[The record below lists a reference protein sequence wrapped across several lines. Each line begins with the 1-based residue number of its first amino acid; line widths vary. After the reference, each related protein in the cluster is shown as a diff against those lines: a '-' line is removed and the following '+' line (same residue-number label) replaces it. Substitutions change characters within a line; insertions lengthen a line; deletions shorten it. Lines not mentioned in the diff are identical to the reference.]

1 MVNFMKILHVAHFFY
16 PCLSAG
22 GVVNA
27 SYQIASN
34 QSKDNDVKVISSD
47 SCKERLKFPNGRYD
61 VDVNGIKVDYFRNLS
76 NGFKLKT
83 MLDTPL
89 GAPFKIRKDIKDYDI
104 VHIHEHRQTLAILA
118 SYFARKNNIPYI
130 VQAHGSVLPFFQK
143 EGLKNLFD
151 KVFGFK
157 ILHNASCVF
166 ALTEVE
172 KEQYLKMGVDED
184 KIEIVPLGIN
194 LEEYENLPAYGKFR
208 SKFNID
214 ENDKLILFV
223 GRIHEIKGLGLLIDA
238 FNDLVNQDSEENS
251 LEGNSEDNNEDNNED
266 NGYSIKLAIVGPDDG
281 YLTELE
287 DKIEEYSL
295 EENVIITGPLYNEE
309 KQEALVDCDL
319 FVMPSK
325 YESFTT
331 SGLEAMACS
340 KPLVLTKNNHIH
352 DWVDGNVGLAC
363 EDNKD
368 SLRESIEKILF
379 DEELSLIFARNGQKL
394 IKEKYNW
401 DIINNQILEIYN
413 RYL

>member
-27 SYQIASN
+27 SYQIASK
-34 QSKDNDVKVISSD
+34 QSEDNDVKVISSD
-47 SCKERLKFPNGRYD
+47 SCKERLRFPNGRYD
-61 VDVNGIKVDYFRNLS
+61 VDVDGIKVDYFRNLS

-89 GAPFKIRKDIKDYDI
+89 AAPFKIRNDIKGYDI
-104 VHIHEHRQTLAILA
+104 IHIHEHRQTLAIFA
-118 SYFARKNNIPYI
+118 SYFARKNNIPYV

-143 EGLKNLFD
+143 EGLKNIFD

-172 KEQYLKMGVDED
+172 KEQYLKRGVDED

-194 LEEYENLPAYGKFR
+194 LDEYENLPDYGKFR
-208 SKFNID
+208 SKFNIG

-223 GRIHEIKGLGLLIDA
+223 GRIHEIKGLGLLIDS
-238 FNDLVNQDSEENS
+238 FNDLINQHNENHS
-251 LEGNSEDNNEDNNED
+251 LEDISSS
-266 NGYSIKLAIVGPDDG
+266 SIKLAIVGPDDG
-281 YLTELE
+281 YLVKLE
-287 DKIEEYSL
+287 DKIKEYSL
-295 EENVIITGPLYNEE
+295 EDNVIITGLLYKEE

-363 EDNKD
+363 DDNKD
-368 SLRESIEKILF
+368 SLREAIEKVLF
-379 DEELSLIFARNGQKL
+379 DEDLSLIFARNGQKL
-394 IKEKYNW
+394 IKEKYTW
-401 DIINNQILEIYN
+401 DIINDQILEIYN

>member
-1 MVNFMKILHVAHFFY
+1 MKILHVAHFFY

-27 SYQIASN
+27 SYQIASK
-34 QSKDNDVKVISSD
+34 QREDNDVKVLSTD
-47 SCKERLKFPNGRYD
+47 SCKERLKFPKGRYD
-61 VDVNGIKVDYFRNLS
+61 VDVDGIKVDYFKNLS
-76 NGFKLKT
+76 NRFKMAT

-89 GAPFKIRKDIKDYDI
+89 FSSFRIRKEIGNYEI
-104 VHIHEHRQTLAILA
+104 VHIHEHRQTLAIIV
-118 SYFARKNNIPYI
+118 SHFARKNNIPYI

-151 KVFGFK
+151 KVFGFR
-157 ILHNASCVF
+157 ILHNADCVF

-172 KEQYLKMGVDED
+172 RKQYLEMGIDEE

-194 LEEYENLPAYGKFR
+194 LEEYENLPDFGRFR

-214 ENDKLILFV
+214 DGDKLILFV
-223 GRIHEIKGLGLLIDA
+223 GRIHEIKGLDLLIDS
-238 FNDLVNQDSEENS
+238 FNDLIH
-251 LEGNSEDNNEDNNED
+251 LNEDE
-266 NGYSIKLAIVGPDDG
+266 GIKLAIVGPDDG
-281 YLTELE
+281 YLNEL
-287 DKIEEYSL
+287 DGKIKTYSL
-295 EENVIITGPLYNEE
+295 DEKVIITGPLYKEE

-352 DWVDGNVGLAC
+352 DWVDGNCGIAC
-363 EDNKD
+363 DDDKD
-368 SLRESIEKILF
+368 SLRSAIEELLF
-379 DEELSLIFARNGQKL
+379 DEDLSRTYGENGRELIDN
-394 IKEKYNW
+394 KYNW
-401 DIINNQILEIYN
+401 NIINKQILEIYN
-413 RYL
+413 RFL

>member
-1 MVNFMKILHVAHFFY
+1 MKILHVAHFFY

-27 SYQIASN
+27 SYQIASK
-34 QSKDNDVKVISSD
+34 QREDNDVKVLSTD

-61 VDVNGIKVDYFRNLS
+61 VDVDGIKVDYFKNLS
-76 NGFKLKT
+76 NRFKMAT
-83 MLDTPL
+83 MLDIPL
-89 GAPFKIRKDIKDYDI
+89 FSSFRIRKEIGNYEI
-104 VHIHEHRQTLAILA
+104 VHIHEHRQTLAVIV
-118 SYFARKNNIPYI
+118 SHFARKNNIPYI

-151 KVFGFK
+151 KVFGFR
-157 ILHNASCVF
+157 ILHNADCVF

-172 KEQYLKMGVDED
+172 RKQYLEMGIDEE

-194 LEEYENLPAYGKFR
+194 LEEYENLPDFGRFR

-214 ENDKLILFV
+214 DEDKLILFV
-223 GRIHEIKGLGLLIDA
+223 GRIHEIKGLDLLIDS
-238 FNDLVNQDSEENS
+238 FNDLIHLNEN
-251 LEGNSEDNNEDNNED
+251 ER
-266 NGYSIKLAIVGPDDG
+266 IKLAIVGPDDG
-281 YLTELE
+281 YLNELE
-287 DKIEEYSL
+287 EKIKTYSL
-295 EENVIITGPLYNEE
+295 DEKVIITGPLYKEE

-352 DWVDGNVGLAC
+352 DWVDGNCGIAC
-363 EDNKD
+363 EDDND
-368 SLRESIEKILF
+368 SLRSAIEELLF
-379 DEELSLIFARNGQKL
+379 DENLSRTYGKNGRELIDS
-394 IKEKYNW
+394 KYNW
-401 DIINNQILEIYN
+401 DIINKQILDIYN
-413 RYL
+413 RFL

>member
-1 MVNFMKILHVAHFFY
+1 MVDFMKILHVAHFFY

-27 SYQIASN
+27 SYQIASK
-34 QSKDNDVKVISSD
+34 QGKDDDVKVISSD

-61 VDVNGIKVDYFRNLS
+61 VDVDGIKVDYFKNLS

-89 GAPFKIRKDIKDYDI
+89 AAPFKIRKDIKDYDI
-104 VHIHEHRQTLAILA
+104 VHIHEHRQTLAIIA

-194 LEEYENLPAYGKFR
+194 LKEYENLPSYGKFR

-223 GRIHEIKGLGLLIDA
+223 GRIHEIKGLDLLLDA
-238 FNDLVNQDSEENS
+238 FNDLIVQSNEKNS
-251 LEGNSEDNNEDNNED
+251 LENIDCS
-266 NGYSIKLAIVGPDDG
+266 SIKLAIVGPDDG
-281 YLTELE
+281 YLVKLE
-287 DKIEEYSL
+287 EKVKEYSL
-295 EENVIITGPLYNEE
+295 EENVIITGPLYKEE

-319 FVMPSK
+319 FVIPSK

-352 DWVDGNVGLAC
+352 DWVDGNVGIAC

-368 SLRESIEKILF
+368 SLREAIEKVLF
-379 DEELSLIFARNGQKL
+379 DEELSQIFAENGNKL

-401 DIINNQILEIYN
+401 DIINDQILEIYN
-413 RYL
+413 KYLIF

>member
-61 VDVNGIKVDYFRNLS
+61 VEVDGIKVDYFRNLS
-76 NGFKLKT
+76 NRFKLKT

-89 GAPFKIRKDIKDYDI
+89 AAPFKIRKDIKEYDI

-157 ILHNASCVF
+157 MLHNASCVF

-172 KEQYLKMGVDED
+172 KEQYLKMGVDEE

-194 LEEYENLPAYGKFR
+194 LEEYENLPSFGKFR
-208 SKFNID
+208 SKFSIG

-223 GRIHEIKGLGLLIDA
+223 GRIHEIKGLDLLIDA
-238 FNDLVNQDSEENS
+238 FNDLISQNDRENVGENS
-251 LEGNSEDNNEDNNED
+251 LEDIDS
-266 NGYSIKLAIVGPDDG
+266 SCIRLAIVGPDDG
-281 YLTELE
+281 YLTKLE
-287 DKIEEYSL
+287 EKIKEYSL

-363 EDNKD
+363 EDDKD
-368 SLRESIEKILF
+368 SLRQAIEKILF
-379 DEELSLIFARNGQKL
+379 DEGMSLIFAENGKKL

-401 DIINNQILEIYN
+401 DIINSQILEIYK
-413 RYL
+413 RFL

>member
-1 MVNFMKILHVAHFFY
+1 MKILHVAHFFY

-208 SKFNID
+208 SKFNIG

-223 GRIHEIKGLGLLIDA
+223 GRIHEIKGLDLLLDA
-238 FNDLVNQDSEENS
+238 FNDLIVQSNEKNS
-251 LEGNSEDNNEDNNED
+251 LENIDCS
-266 NGYSIKLAIVGPDDG
+266 SIKLAIVGPDDG
-281 YLTELE
+281 YLVKLE
-287 DKIEEYSL
+287 EKVKEYSL
-295 EENVIITGPLYNEE
+295 EENVIITGPLYKEE

-319 FVMPSK
+319 FVIPSK

-352 DWVDGNVGLAC
+352 DWVDGNVGIAC

-368 SLRESIEKILF
+368 SLREAIEKVLF
-379 DEELSLIFARNGQKL
+379 DEELSQIFAENGNKL

-401 DIINNQILEIYN
+401 DIINDQILEIYN
-413 RYL
+413 KYLIF

>member
-27 SYQIASN
+27 SYQIASK

-61 VDVNGIKVDYFRNLS
+61 VDVDGIKVDYFRNLS
-76 NGFKLKT
+76 NKFKLKT

-89 GAPFKIRKDIKDYDI
+89 AAPFKIRKDIKGYDI
-104 VHIHEHRQTLAILA
+104 VHIHEHRQTLAFFT
-118 SYFARKNNIPYI
+118 SYFARKNNIPYV

-194 LEEYENLPAYGKFR
+194 LEEYENLPVHGNFR

-214 ENDKLILFV
+214 EKDKLILFV
-223 GRIHEIKGLGLLIDA
+223 GRIHEIKGLGLLIDS
-238 FNDLVNQDSEENS
+238 FNDLINQHNEKNS
-251 LEGNSEDNNEDNNED
+251 LEGIDNS
-266 NGYSIKLAIVGPDDG
+266 SIKLAIVGPDDG
-281 YLTELE
+281 YLVKLQ
-287 DKIEEYSL
+287 DKINEYSL
-295 EENVIITGPLYNEE
+295 EDNVIITGPLYNEE

-368 SLRESIEKILF
+368 SLREAIEKVLF
-379 DEELSLIFARNGQKL
+379 DEDLALIFARNGQKL

-413 RYL
+413 MYL

>member
-1 MVNFMKILHVAHFFY
+1 MVDFMKILHVAHFFY

-27 SYQIASN
+27 SYQIASK
-34 QSKDNDVKVISSD
+34 QGKDDDVKVISSD

-61 VDVNGIKVDYFRNLS
+61 VDVDGIKVDYFKNLS

-89 GAPFKIRKDIKDYDI
+89 AAPFKIRKDIKDYDI
-104 VHIHEHRQTLAILA
+104 VHIHEHRQTLAIIA

-208 SKFNID
+208 SKFNIG

-223 GRIHEIKGLGLLIDA
+223 GRIHEIKGLDLLLDA
-238 FNDLVNQDSEENS
+238 FNDLIVQSNEKNS
-251 LEGNSEDNNEDNNED
+251 LENIDCS
-266 NGYSIKLAIVGPDDG
+266 SIKLAIVGPDDG
-281 YLTELE
+281 YLVKLE
-287 DKIEEYSL
+287 EKVKEYSL
-295 EENVIITGPLYNEE
+295 EENVIITGPLYKEE

-319 FVMPSK
+319 FVIPSK

-352 DWVDGNVGLAC
+352 DWVDGNVGIAC

-368 SLRESIEKILF
+368 SLREAIEKVLF
-379 DEELSLIFARNGQKL
+379 DEELSQIFAENGNKL

-401 DIINNQILEIYN
+401 DIINDQILEIYN
-413 RYL
+413 KYLIF

>member
-1 MVNFMKILHVAHFFY
+1 MKILHVAHFFI

-27 SYQIASN
+27 SYQIASK
-34 QSKDNDVKVISSD
+34 QAEDNDVKVLSTD
-47 SCKERLKFPNGRYD
+47 SCKERLKFPDGRYD
-61 VDVNGIKVDYFRNLS
+61 VDVDGIMVDYFKNLS
-76 NGFKLKT
+76 NRFKMAT
-83 MLDTPL
+83 MLDTPFS
-89 GAPFKIRKDIKDYDI
+89 APFRIRKEIKDYEI
-104 VHIHEHRQTLAILA
+104 VHIHEHRQTLAIIA
-118 SYFARKNNIPYI
+118 SHFARKNNIPYI

-157 ILHNASCVF
+157 ILHNAACVF

-194 LEEYENLPAYGKFR
+194 LEEYENLPDYGRFR
-208 SKFNID
+208 SKFNISD
-214 ENDKLILFV
+214 DDKLILFV
-223 GRIHEIKGLGLLIDA
+223 GRIHEIKGLDLLIDS
-238 FNDLVNQDSEENS
+238 FNDLIGLNENK
-251 LEGNSEDNNEDNNED
+251 N
-266 NGYSIKLAIVGPDDG
+266 IKLAIVGPDDG

-287 DKIEEYSL
+287 DKIRMYSL
-295 EENVIITGPLYNEE
+295 EDNVIVTGPLYKEE

-352 DWVDGNVGLAC
+352 DWVDGNCGLAC
-363 EDNKD
+363 DDDKD
-368 SLRESIEKILF
+368 SLREAIEKLLF
-379 DEELSLIFARNGQKL
+379 DEDLSKTYGENGKRL
-394 IKEKYNW
+394 IKERYDW
-401 DIINNQILEIYN
+401 DIINKQILDIYEK
-413 RYL
+413 LLGLS

>member
-61 VDVNGIKVDYFRNLS
+61 VDVDGIKVDYFRNLS

-238 FNDLVNQDSEENS
+238 FNDLINQDSEENS
-251 LEGNSEDNNEDNNED
+251 LEGNSEDNSED
-266 NGYSIKLAIVGPDDG
+266 NGHSIKLAIVGPDDG

-352 DWVDGNVGLAC
+352 DWVDGNAGLAC

>member
-1 MVNFMKILHVAHFFY
+1 MVDFMKILHVAHFFY

-27 SYQIASN
+27 SYQIASK
-34 QSKDNDVKVISSD
+34 QGKDDDVKVISSD

-61 VDVNGIKVDYFRNLS
+61 VDVDGIKVDYFKNLS

-89 GAPFKIRKDIKDYDI
+89 AAPFKIRKDIKDYDI
-104 VHIHEHRQTLAILA
+104 VHIHEHRQTLAIIA

-208 SKFNID
+208 SKFNIG

-223 GRIHEIKGLGLLIDA
+223 GRIHEIKGLDLLLDA
-238 FNDLVNQDSEENS
+238 FNDLIVQSNEKNS
-251 LEGNSEDNNEDNNED
+251 LENIDCS
-266 NGYSIKLAIVGPDDG
+266 SIKLAIVGPDDG
-281 YLTELE
+281 YLVKLE
-287 DKIEEYSL
+287 EKVKEYSL
-295 EENVIITGPLYNEE
+295 EENVIITGPLYKEE

-319 FVMPSK
+319 FVIPSK

>member
-1 MVNFMKILHVAHFFY
+1 MKILHVAHFFY

-27 SYQIASN
+27 SYQIASK
-34 QSKDNDVKVISSD
+34 QAKDNQVKVISSD

-61 VDVNGIKVDYFRNLS
+61 VDVNDIKVDYFRNLS
-76 NGFKLKT
+76 NKFKMAT

-89 GAPFKIRKDIKDYDI
+89 AAPLKIRKYIKGYEI
-104 VHIHEHRQTLAILA
+104 VHIHEHRQTLAIIV
-118 SYFARKNNIPYI
+118 SYFARRNNIPYI

-151 KVFGFK
+151 KAFGFK

-172 KEQYLKMGVDED
+172 KDQYIKMGVDEE

-194 LEEYENLPAYGKFR
+194 LEEYENLPSYGNFR
-208 SKFNID
+208 SKFNVKDD
-214 ENDKLILFV
+214 EKLILFI
-223 GRIHEIKGLGLLIDA
+223 GRIHEIKGLDLLIDS
-238 FNDLVNQDSEENS
+238 FNDLIHN
-251 LEGNSEDNNEDNNED
+251 GNDD
-266 NGYSIKLAIVGPDDG
+266 SIKLAIVGPDDG
-281 YLTELE
+281 YLSKLE
-287 DKIEEYSL
+287 EKIKEYSL
-295 EENVIITGPLYNEE
+295 EDSVIIAGPLYKEE

-352 DWVDGNVGLAC
+352 DWVDGNVGIAC
-363 EDNKD
+363 DDDKD
-368 SLRESIEKILF
+368 SLRDAIEKVLI
-379 DEELSLIFARNGQKL
+379 DEELSHNFGVNGKKL
-394 IKEKYNW
+394 VKEKYNW
-401 DIINNQILEIYN
+401 DIINSQILEIY
-413 RYL
+413 RKYI

>member
-238 FNDLVNQDSEENS
+238 FNDLINQDSEENS
-251 LEGNSEDNNEDNNED
+251 LEGNGED
-266 NGYSIKLAIVGPDDG
+266 NGHSIKLAIVGPDDG

>member
-1 MVNFMKILHVAHFFY
+1 MKILHVAHFFY

-27 SYQIASN
+27 SYQIASK
-34 QSKDNDVKVISSD
+34 QSRDNDVKVLSSD

-61 VDVNGIKVDYFRNLS
+61 VDVEGIKVDYFKNIS
-76 NGFKLKT
+76 NRFKLAT

-89 GAPFKIRKDIKDYDI
+89 FAPFKIRKDIKNYDI
-104 VHIHEHRQTLAILA
+104 VHIHEHRQTLAIIV
-118 SYFARKNNIPYI
+118 SYFARRNNIPYI

-143 EGLKNLFD
+143 EALKNLFD
-151 KVFGFK
+151 KVFGFR

-172 KEQYLKMGVDED
+172 KEQYLKMGVEED

-194 LEEYENLPAYGKFR
+194 LEEYEDLPSYGRFR
-208 SKFNID
+208 SKFNINDD
-214 ENDKLILFV
+214 EKLILFI
-223 GRIHEIKGLGLLIDA
+223 GRIHEIKGLDLLIDA
-238 FNDLVNQDSEENS
+238 FNDLIHNGS
-251 LEGNSEDNNEDNNED
+251 NN
-266 NGYSIKLAIVGPDDG
+266 SIKLAIVGPDDG
-281 YLTELE
+281 YLSKLE
-287 DKIEEYSL
+287 EKIEDYSL
-295 EENVIITGPLYNEE
+295 EEDVIITGPLYKEE

-352 DWVDGNVGLAC
+352 DWVDGNVGMSC

-368 SLRESIEKILF
+368 SLSEAIEKVLF
-379 DEELSLIFARNGQKL
+379 DENLALTFGKNGKKL

-401 DIINNQILEIYN
+401 DIINTQILKIYN
-413 RYL
+413 RFA

>member
-27 SYQIASN
+27 SYQIASKQCN
-34 QSKDNDVKVISSD
+34 DNDVKVISSD

-61 VDVNGIKVDYFRNLS
+61 VDVDGIKVDYFRNLS

-89 GAPFKIRKDIKDYDI
+89 AAPFKIRNDIKGYDI
-104 VHIHEHRQTLAILA
+104 IHIHEHRQTLAIFA
-118 SYFARKNNIPYI
+118 SYFARKNNIPYV

-143 EGLKNLFD
+143 EGLKNIFD

-172 KEQYLKMGVDED
+172 KEQYLKRGVDED

-194 LEEYENLPAYGKFR
+194 LDEYENLPDYGKFR
-208 SKFNID
+208 SKFNIG

-223 GRIHEIKGLGLLIDA
+223 GRIHEIKGLGLLIDS
-238 FNDLVNQDSEENS
+238 FNDLINQHNENHS
-251 LEGNSEDNNEDNNED
+251 LEDISSS
-266 NGYSIKLAIVGPDDG
+266 SIKLAIVGPDDG
-281 YLTELE
+281 YLVKLE
-287 DKIEEYSL
+287 DKIKEYSL
-295 EENVIITGPLYNEE
+295 EDNVIITGPLYKEE

-363 EDNKD
+363 DDNKD
-368 SLRESIEKILF
+368 SLREAIEKVLF
-379 DEELSLIFARNGQKL
+379 DEDLSLIFARNGQKL

-401 DIINNQILEIYN
+401 DIINDQILEIYN